1 MEEIVTAGRVLRR
14 ASELSHGW
22 GWRGGVPAGRASASP
37 LAISTMSMC
46 AKKKSGSSALSKTTT
61 ATVSLDSMREN
72 RASSSLIITLSIR
85 FRGGLL
91 KVTRH
96 SEADDSVRVNRVGV
110 VMT

>member
-14 ASELSHGW
+14 ASEVSHGW
-22 GWRGGVPAGRASASP
+22 GWRGGVPAGCASASP
-37 LAISTMSMC
+37 LAISTMSKC
-46 AKKKSGSSALSKTTT
+46 AKKKSGSALSKTTT

-96 SEADDSVRVNRVGV
+96 SAADDSVRVNRVGV

>member
-1 MEEIVTAGRVLRR
+1 VGLAGSCPRRVGFSV
-14 ASELSHGW
+14 AVGDF
-22 GWRGGVPAGRASASP
+22 
-37 LAISTMSMC
+37 TMSMC
-46 AKKKSGSSALSKTTT
+46 AKKKSGSALSKTTT

>member
-1 MEEIVTAGRVLRR
+1 M
-14 ASELSHGW
+14 
-22 GWRGGVPAGRASASP
+22 GGVGGEVSPPVGASPSP
-37 LAISTMSMC
+37 LAISMMSMC
-46 AKKKSGSSALSKTTT
+46 AKKKSGSALSKTTT